1 MSIAENKKD
10 APAESFADESAWG
23 KWLAV
28 HHEKSDGIWLRI
40 FKKESGVKTVTY
52 AQALDEALCYG
63 WIDGQKKPFDGDS
76 WIQKFTPRRARSI
89 WSKRNIEH
97 IERLT
102 NEKRM
107 KAAGLKAF
115 EDAKKD
121 GRLAAAYDS
130 PSNSTIPGDFLVLL
144 EKNKKAK
151 AFFDSLNKANKY
163 AITWRLQ
170 TAKKPETRE
179 KRMNMIL
186 EMLAKGE
193 KFH

>member
-1 MSIAENKKD
+1 MSTLENRKEI
-10 APAESFADESAWG
+10 PTITFASAGAWEQ
-23 KWLAV
+23 WLAAN
-28 HHEKSDGIWLRI
+28 HAKSDGISLQI
-40 FKKESGVKTVTY
+40 FKKESGVATVTY
-52 AQALDEALCYG
+52 AAALDEALCYG
-63 WIDGQKKPFDGDS
+63 WIDGQKKKMVSES
-76 WIQKFTPRRARSI
+76 WIQKFTPRRAQSI

-102 NEKRM
+102 NEQRM
-107 KAAGLKAF
+107 KAAGLKGY
-115 EDAKKD
+115 EDAKVD

-130 PSNSTIPGDFLVLL
+130 PAHSTIPDELLQLL

-151 AFFDSLNKANKY
+151 AFFDSLNKTNKY

-179 KRMNMIL
+179 KRMNIIM

-193 KFH
+193 QFH

>member
-1 MSIAENKKD
+1 MSKAEKKD
-10 APAESFADESAWG
+10 DLPIESFATASDWR
-23 KWLAV
+23 KWLAS
-28 HHEKSDGIWLRI
+28 HHTQPDGIWLRI
-40 FKKESGVKTVTY
+40 FNKESGEKTVTY
-52 AQALDEALCYG
+52 AEALDEALCYG
-63 WIDGQKKPFDGDS
+63 WIDGQKKKLDKVS
-76 WIQKFTPRRARSI
+76 WLQKFTPRRSKSI

-107 KAAGLKAF
+107 KPAGLKEF
-115 EDAKKD
+115 EAAKQD

-130 PSNSTIPGDFLVLL
+130 PANSAPPEDFLKLL

-151 AFFDSLNKANKY
+151 VFFDTLNKTNKY

-179 KRMNMIL
+179 KRMNLIL
-186 EMLAKGE
+186 EMLTKGE